1 MIDVALL
8 HLNYFSIALFF
19 TDMDCRAAV
28 NAMGRDQFHRLL
40 TDKRGE
46 LSKMTQWSAGFRALS
61 DEIIYMFTL
70 QREKMWG
77 LNCFAD
83 TLVLDRID
91 FIDPS
96 VCDVFF
102 SDVNHELLMSEISD
116 RLGVTYLS
124 PAENLPKEW
133 TLPNVSG
140 ILFGPNFRPVINL
153 AISSKKYKK
162 CINIIFLVDTGS
174 PYLYICEQALEALGF
189 TENIP
194 KSLDVVYRD
203 TLHIASISP
212 KLTPDGRQ
220 DHFQDINLIGS
231 DFLKTA
237 FANLIVD
244 YRNNEVTIEF

>member
-1 MIDVALL
+1 
-8 HLNYFSIALFF
+8 
-19 TDMDCRAAV
+19 
-28 NAMGRDQFHRLL
+28 
-40 TDKRGE
+40 
-46 LSKMTQWSAGFRALS
+46 MTQDSVGFRALS

-83 TLVLDRID
+83 TLVHDWDD

-96 VCDVFF
+96 VYDIFLPDV
-102 SDVNHELLMSEISD
+102 SHELLMSEISG

-124 PAENLPKEW
+124 PAENLPKER
-133 TLPNVSG
+133 TLPSVSG
-140 ILFGPNFRPVINL
+140 ILFGANYRPMINL
-153 AISSKKYKK
+153 AISSKRYKK

-203 TLHIASISP
+203 THHIASISP
-212 KLTPDGRQ
+212 KFLPDGRQ
-220 DHFQDINLIGS
+220 GHFQDINLIGS
-231 DFLKTA
+231 GFLKTLS
-237 FANLIVD
+237 ANLFVD